1 MWHVRAEIAPAVLL
15 VVDFGG
21 WYRLDAKSSDGNTSD
36 VIHHSEVSLIKD
48 VIVPYTHLLPKL
60 HSSENQDRKILLYFK
75 GAKHRHRVSIRLYD
89 QVNVCFHLF

>member
-1 MWHVRAEIAPAVLL
+1 
-15 VVDFGG
+15 
-21 WYRLDAKSSDGNTSD
+21 D

-75 GAKHRHRVSIRLYD
+75 GAKHRHRGGLIRAKLWDLLVDEPDVIMEEGFPNATGREQSIKG
-89 QVNVCFHLF
+89 